1 MFRRQIRSDE
11 LELSLS
17 RYLEL
22 RVQELEDQ
30 ARQELANH
38 RRGKIRSDVGRMVTW
53 LLLLGGYAAILG
65 TASQSLLIGSILN
78 PQELAQKS
86 TAVLSGVGQAT
97 SAFPEPLRG
106 LLLSGISTLVLLV
119 LRTASYSVRA
129 DIGGALYV
137 GVTVLALLAFSA
149 AASAGPISTLVAFPG
164 LLAVGFLI
172 YEFSVMLRR
181 VRRSDVANN
190 TAKSG
195 AVSASRPQSQM
206 QDIVG
211 TLLTAITP
219 GTSRRV
225 AVVFLAVP
233 LVCLLMAAASFVT
246 NGGVLYWPTF
256 FSYVAFVLWCAWA
269 LGVTPAEVRIPLWS
283 IVGWAALFLTQLGDT
298 AVTRVFAPAAVAVLL
313 LNVAAVTLRTRGRQ
327 GQSQAA

>member
-1 MFRRQIRSDE
+1 MFRRHIRSDE
-11 LELSLS
+11 LELSLA

-30 ARQELANH
+30 ARQELVNNQ
-38 RRGKIRSDVGRMVTW
+38 RGKIRADVGRMVAW
-53 LLLLGGYAAILG
+53 LLLLGGYAAVLG
-65 TASQSLLIGSILN
+65 TASQSLLVGSLLN

-86 TAVLSGVGQAT
+86 NAVLNGVGQAT

-106 LLLSGISTLVLLV
+106 LLLSGISTVVLLV
-119 LRTASYSVRA
+119 LRTASYSIRA

-172 YEFSVMLRR
+172 YEFSVMLQR
-181 VRRSDVANN
+181 VRSSD
-190 TAKSG
+190 G
-195 AVSASRPQSQM
+195 AGDKARGGALSASRPLAPV
-206 QDIVG
+206 QDVVG
-211 TLLTAITP
+211 TVVAAITP
-219 GTSRRV
+219 GRSRRL

-233 LVCLLMAAASFVT
+233 LLCLVIAAASFVT
-246 NGGVLYWPTF
+246 NGGTLFWPTF

-269 LGVTPAEVRIPLWS
+269 FGVTPAEVRIPLWS

-313 LNVAAVTLRTRGRQ
+313 LNVAAVTLRR
-327 GQSQAA
+327 AAPRMAR